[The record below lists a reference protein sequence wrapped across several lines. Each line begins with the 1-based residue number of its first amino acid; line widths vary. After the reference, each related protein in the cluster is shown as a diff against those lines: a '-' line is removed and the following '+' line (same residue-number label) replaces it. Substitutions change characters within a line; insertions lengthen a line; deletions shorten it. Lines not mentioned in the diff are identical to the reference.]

1 MRRAAALVGAAA
13 LVLAVVPIAARMS
26 ADRRADAWFADDPDT
41 VLRLA
46 DQLAASMAE
55 GTHAS
60 DFSTGDARFDGEWAL
75 VSCQMTTIALGGLLP
90 TYPDR
95 EAAWRPAIHT
105 CATWLATAEA
115 RAFGTAAW
123 GEDGALDVP
132 EDHVHAY
139 LGWTNTAL
147 WMAARVGEEAAA
159 EAGRALSD
167 QLARRVHDRPL
178 RELQTYPGE
187 TYPPDIS
194 TVIASLA
201 LDGRYP
207 EEVASLLARFRAD
220 AIDPDTGLVRQTL
233 DPRTGAPGRAR
244 GSGTTVSA
252 WFLGHADPGLSR
264 ELSAAARATLRDDVL
279 GFGGVREVPA
289 GTPGVADIDSGPV
302 LFGLS
307 VSASGFGLAAARRL
321 GDDAWHRELY
331 RSAHLAGVE
340 HGGWFVL
347 GGSLGNA
354 ILLAQ
359 LTSPKGVTV
368 PKTSAGLLC
377 YRHVQDRVEVLIV
390 HPGGP
395 FFEGREEGVWTLP
408 KGELDPGEEPLDAAF
423 REFAEETG
431 FPAPDRSTILELG
444 TIRQKSGKIV
454 HGYAVRHDVDPGTL
468 VSGTFELEWPRKSG
482 RIEHFPEVDRAAWT
496 TPEHAATLLN
506 PAQVDFLTRL
516 KELLDA
522 STDP

>member
-1 MRRAAALVGAAA
+1 MRRWLRWGAALVGGAA
-13 LVLAVVPIAARMS
+13 LALVGAIAVVRLGG
-26 ADRRADAWFADDPDT
+26 DRRADAWFADDPAT

-46 DQLAASMAE
+46 DQLAASMAA
-55 GTHAS
+55 GTSAG

-90 TYPDR
+90 AHPDR
-95 EAAWRPAIHT
+95 EEAWRPAIHA
-105 CATWLATAEA
+105 CSMWLTTPEA
-115 RAFGTAAW
+115 RSFGTVAW
-123 GEDGALDVP
+123 GEDGAEDVP
-132 EDHVHAY
+132 DDHVHAY

-147 WMAARVGEEAAA
+147 QIAARVGEQEAAA
-159 EAGRALSD
+159 AGRELSD
-167 QLARRVHDRPL
+167 RLARRVHDRSL

-194 TVIASLA
+194 TVIGSLA

-207 EEVASLLARFRAD
+207 EEVDSLLARFRAD

-359 LTSPKGVTV
+359 LTSPKG
-368 PKTSAGLLC
+368 
-377 YRHVQDRVEVLIV
+377 
-390 HPGGP
+390 
-395 FFEGREEGVWTLP
+395 
-408 KGELDPGEEPLDAAF
+408 
-423 REFAEETG
+423 
-431 FPAPDRSTILELG
+431 
-444 TIRQKSGKIV
+444 
-454 HGYAVRHDVDPGTL
+454 
-468 VSGTFELEWPRKSG
+468 
-482 RIEHFPEVDRAAWT
+482 
-496 TPEHAATLLN
+496 
-506 PAQVDFLTRL
+506 
-516 KELLDA
+516 
-522 STDP
+522 